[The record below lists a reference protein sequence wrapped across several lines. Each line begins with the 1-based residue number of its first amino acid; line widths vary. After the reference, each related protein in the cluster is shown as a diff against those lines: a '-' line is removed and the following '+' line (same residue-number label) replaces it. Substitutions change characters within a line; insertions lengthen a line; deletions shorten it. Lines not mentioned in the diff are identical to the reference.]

1 MYAEAA
7 YARPDLV
14 STQPELLQPAAQCGA
29 RSVRKHAFW
38 LAGSVHQR
46 QREGETVLVTTLP
59 RLTPGVRQHSEH
71 APVVVI

>member
-38 LAGSVHQR
+38 LAGSVHQW
-46 QREGETVLVTTLP
+46 QREGDTVLVTTLP
-59 RLTPGVRQHSEH
+59 RLTPGVLPH
-71 APVVVI
+71 ASATC